1 MGFEEDKEWT
11 VSKWR
16 KDQGVDIHDDI
27 NAQWTDLVVRKRS
40 FPPNIKLT
48 DQAKQMFFMVSY
60 NIDKF
65 REFVFESSFLK
76 RFDVDEKTLDKIKND
91 EIELLKFGVN
101 WLKGILFKQTDPE
114 QQAATA
120 KPKTRKSE

>member
-1 MGFEEDKEWT
+1 M
-11 VSKWR
+11 
-16 KDQGVDIHDDI
+16 DIHDEI

-65 REFVFESSFLK
+65 REFVFESSFVK
-76 RFDVDEKTLDKIKND
+76 RFDIDEKTLQKIKHD
-91 EIELLKFGVN
+91 EIELLQFGVE
-101 WLKGILFKQTDPE
+101 WLKGILFKQTDPQ
-114 QQAATA
+114 QQAADGRT
-120 KPKTRKSE
+120 KPGNNKA